1 MTRRPVAAVVLGLLA
16 VSIGLAIAAP
26 RPAPDDRA
34 AENAAKSAATTPT
47 APGQTARPSRSP
59 IPIPGHEVYGFV
71 PYWEMDAGIAGHLAA
86 TDLTTIGLFSVT
98 QGKNGALS
106 TSQNGYKRILGPT
119 GERII
124 REARDRGVRT
134 ELVYTS
140 FGERKNDAFFNN
152 QGARERTISELV
164 ALAREIGV
172 DGINVDVE
180 LLGIEH
186 IPAYGDFVGRLRTA
200 LREAIPGGQV
210 SVATTA
216 NQRGAAMGL
225 AASLAGADRIF
236 MMGYDY
242 RVGGSEPGASAPL
255 ARRDGS
261 QKNLESSLDLYRD
274 VGVPPERTILGLPL
288 YGLVWP
294 VIGPEIGAASTGRG
308 EIWVPRRNLATIES
322 PDASPAYDSVE
333 DVAVLTVPDG
343 DGWQSVYYDTP
354 ASLTP
359 KLETADERG
368 LAGAGFW
375 AVGYERGLP
384 EYTRLIASFRAGE
397 LVAAAP

>member
-16 VSIGLAIAAP
+16 LSIGLAIAAP
-26 RPAPDDRA
+26 RPAPDERA
-34 AENAAKSAATTPT
+34 ANDGATASTAA
-47 APGQTARPSRSP
+47 GETARPSRSP

-71 PYWEMDAGIAGHLAA
+71 PYWEMDAGIAKHLAA

-98 QGKNGALS
+98 HRKDGSLS
-106 TSQNGYKRILGPT
+106 TGENGYKRILGPT

-124 REARDRGVRT
+124 KEARDRAVRT

-140 FGERKNDAFFNN
+140 FGERKNDAFFSDAA
-152 QGARERTISELV
+152 ARDRTIEELV
-164 ALAREIGV
+164 ALATDIGV
-172 DGINVDVE
+172 NGINVDVE
-180 LLGIEH
+180 LLGIQH
-186 IPAYGDFVGRLRTA
+186 IPAYGEFVGRLRTA
-200 LREAIPGGQV
+200 LRHAIPDGQV

-216 NQRGAAMGL
+216 NQRGAAMAL

-242 RVGGSEPGASAPL
+242 RVGGSQPGASAPL

-261 QKNLESSLDLYRD
+261 EKNLESSLDLYRD
-274 VGVPPERTILGLPL
+274 AGVPPERTILGLPL
-288 YGLVWP
+288 YGMVWP
-294 VIGPEIGAASTGRG
+294 VTGPEIGAASTGSG

-322 PDASPAYDSVE
+322 PDASPAYDAVE

-343 DGWQSVYYDTP
+343 EGWQSVYYDTP

-359 KLETADERG
+359 KLEMADRRG

-384 EYTRLIASFRAGE
+384 GYTSLIASFRAGQ
-397 LVAAAP
+397 LATTAPAP

>member
-16 VSIGLAIAAP
+16 FSIGLALAAP
-26 RPAPDDRA
+26 RSAPEDRA
-34 AENAAKSAATTPT
+34 AAAGAGSAASPS
-47 APGQTARPSRSP
+47 ATARPSRSP
-59 IPIPGHEVYGFV
+59 IPVPGHEVYGFV
-71 PYWEMDAGIAGHLAA
+71 PYWEMDAGIADHLAA
-86 TDLTTIGLFSVT
+86 TDLTTVGLFSVT
-98 QGKNGALS
+98 HGKNGALL
-106 TSQNGYKRILGPT
+106 TNQNGYKRILGNT
-119 GERII
+119 GQRII

-140 FGERKNDAFFNN
+140 FGERKNDAFFTNDA
-152 QGARERTISELV
+152 ARARTIDELV
-164 ALAREIGV
+164 ALAKEVGV

-200 LREAIPGGQV
+200 VREAIPGGQV
-210 SVATTA
+210 SAATTA
-216 NQRGAAMGL
+216 NQRGAAMAL

-261 QKNLESSLDLYRD
+261 AKDLEWSLDLYRD
-274 VGVPPERTILGLPL
+274 AGVPPERTILGLPL
-288 YGLVWP
+288 YGMVWP
-294 VIGPEIGAASTGRG
+294 VSGPEIGAASTGRG

-322 PDASPAYDSVE
+322 PDASPAYDAVE
-333 DVAVLTVPDG
+333 DVAVLTVPNG
-343 DGWQSVYYDTP
+343 DAWQTVYYDTP

-359 KLETADERG
+359 KLATADERG

-384 EYTRLIASFRAGE
+384 EYTRLIASFRAGQ
-397 LVAAAP
+397 LSAASP